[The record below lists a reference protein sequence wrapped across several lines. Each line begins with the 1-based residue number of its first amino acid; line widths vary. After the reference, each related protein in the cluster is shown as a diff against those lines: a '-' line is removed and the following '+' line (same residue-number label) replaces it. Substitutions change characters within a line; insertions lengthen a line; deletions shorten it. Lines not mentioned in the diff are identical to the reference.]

1 MAEVQIRKA
10 NRKLEHRGKGHTI
23 STYRVGA
30 YVRVSTDKKEQKDSY
45 ESQVQHYKDYI
56 SQKPE
61 WQLVEIY
68 SDEALTGTKID
79 NRDNFHR
86 MINDAMNGKLDLILV
101 KSISRFARNTVD
113 TLQFV
118 RKLKDKNVAIHFE
131 EENINTLSM
140 DGELLLTILGAV
152 AQQEVQNTSEHVK
165 KGVAMKLQRG
175 EMYGNN
181 SCLGYDY
188 HPETQSLTINEK
200 EAEIVRYIFKRY
212 LEGAGGTV
220 IANEL
225 TNLGYKN
232 KRGDVSWM
240 CSTVLGIIKNEK
252 YKGDLLMGK
261 TFTRDPIS
269 KKRLTNMG
277 EVDQYYTTNH
287 HDAII
292 SREKFDKAQEIR
304 MKRNGSRNCGRQEKY
319 SRQYAFSS
327 MLKCGFC
334 GATLSRRRWNSKTD
348 YSKTIWQCVS
358 ATKKSKSECPH
369 CKGIQEEL
377 LENAFVQSYNLLC
390 KQNESIVDNFM
401 QRIEKSLQ
409 NGDESSKLKKIEK
422 DIIKKKERRST
433 LLDMRLDG
441 EIDDEL
447 FQKKIVELDQE
458 IDVLCR
464 KQKEYGRIAEM
475 QTDIN
480 NRLLEFRELLQSRD
494 TLEKFDRH
502 VFECI
507 IDRVIVGETTEDGVT
522 HPYTITFVFKTGTED
537 KVALKKQPKFF
548 ENACSLASNSDDIEC
563 LHCSDNAHR
572 GSCFIVQTKINKED
586 RS

>member
-1 MAEVQIRKA
+1 MK
-10 NRKLEHRGKGHTI
+10 
-23 STYRVGA
+23 
-30 YVRVSTDKKEQKDSY
+30 
-45 ESQVQHYKDYI
+45 
-56 SQKPE
+56 
-61 WQLVEIY
+61 
-68 SDEALTGTKID
+68 GTKID

-152 AQQEVQNTSEHVK
+152 AQQEVQNASEHVK

-188 HPETQSLTINEK
+188 HPETQTLTINEK

-232 KRGDVSWM
+232 KRGDVNWM

-277 EVDQYYTTNH
+277 EVDQYYTRNH
-287 HDAII
+287 HEAII
-292 SREKFDKAQEIR
+292 SPEKFD
-304 MKRNGSRNCGRQEKY
+304 
-319 SRQYAFSS
+319 
-327 MLKCGFC
+327 
-334 GATLSRRRWNSKTD
+334 
-348 YSKTIWQCVS
+348 
-358 ATKKSKSECPH
+358 P
-369 CKGIQEEL
+369 
-377 LENAFVQSYNLLC
+377 
-390 KQNESIVDNFM
+390 
-401 QRIEKSLQ
+401 
-409 NGDESSKLKKIEK
+409 
-422 DIIKKKERRST
+422 
-433 LLDMRLDG
+433 
-441 EIDDEL
+441 
-447 FQKKIVELDQE
+447 
-458 IDVLCR
+458 
-464 KQKEYGRIAEM
+464 
-475 QTDIN
+475 
-480 NRLLEFRELLQSRD
+480 
-494 TLEKFDRH
+494 H

-548 ENACSLASNSDDIEC
+548 DDACSLASNSDDIEC
-563 LHCSDNAHR
+563 LHCSDNAR
-572 GSCFIVQTKINKED
+572 GNRVSLGQSKSRRNLG
-586 RS
+586 